1 MTESKNT
8 KISVKL
14 LCLAL
19 ALVLAAVAGYSF
31 YDQRHFKE
39 TVVVSDAL
47 TDVRWLSDY
56 VPELEGTFG
65 DTPIFV
71 FDSGVEGGSLLY
83 CGGTHPYEPATSLS
97 AFILMENIQVEK
109 GVVYVIPQC
118 SFSAT
123 TLGVQGNAYPPYFT
137 IETEWGQQKYKIGE
151 RNTNPLDQ
159 WPDNFTYINYPSGQ
173 SQAYNDLRNLNRC
186 YPGRLDGTFTERVAY
201 AIMEFIRT
209 EEIDISIDCHEA
221 SIMYPVV
228 GTYVAHQN
236 AENIAMM
243 ASMDLTGNGIFDMKY
258 EASPNSLK
266 GFTHREWGDYSDTL
280 AILMETPEPF
290 IDRIVGPITEDLMMT
305 GQDLFLS
312 FAGDKGLTYVE
323 YSEENNYSWPMEVR
337 VGRHLT
343 GAAKCLEYLPMFYP
357 EKEVIATW
365 PSYDELVEQG
375 CGAFLHDPST
385 ADPNQVYEIYCE
397 RYEYKGPIASK
408 EEPAAEEPAAEEP
421 AVEEP
426 VAEEPAAE
434 EPAVE
439 EPVAEEPAAEEP
451 AAEEPAA
458 EEPAAEEPVA
468 EESAAEEP
476 AAEEPAAEEAAA

>member
-1 MTESKNT
+1 MTAAKKQLLL
-8 KISVKL
+8 KII
-14 LCLAL
+14 CLAL
-19 ALVLAAVAGYSF
+19 ALVLAAIAGVSF
-31 YDQRHFKE
+31 DDQRHYKE

-47 TDVRWLSDY
+47 TEVRWLSDY
-56 VPELEGTFG
+56 VPMLKGTYG

-71 FDSGVEGGSLLY
+71 FDSGVEGGSVLY

-118 SFSAT
+118 SYSAT
-123 TLGVQGNAYPPYFT
+123 TLGVQGNAYPSYYT
-137 IETEWGQQKYKIGE
+137 IETEWGEQKYKIGE

-209 EEIDISIDCHEA
+209 ENIDMSIDCHEA

-228 GTYVAHQN
+228 GTYVAHDD
-236 AENIAMM
+236 AMDIAMM
-243 ASMDLTGNGIFDMKY
+243 AAMDLSATSFDMKI
-258 EASPNSLK
+258 EQSPKSLK

-305 GQDLFLS
+305 GKDLFLS
-312 FAGDKGLTYVE
+312 YAGDKGLTYVK
-323 YSEENNYSWPMEVR
+323 YTEENDYSWPMNIR
-337 VGRHLT
+337 VGRHLS
-343 GAAKCLEYLPMFYP
+343 GAAKAVYYMNMFFP

-365 PSYDELVEQG
+365 PSYEELVEKD
-375 CGAFLHDPST
+375 CGAFLHDP
-385 ADPNQVYEIYCE
+385 AAANPDQVY
-397 RYEYKGPIASK
+397 KF
-408 EEPAAEEPAAEEP
+408 
-421 AVEEP
+421 
-426 VAEEPAAE
+426 
-434 EPAVE
+434 
-439 EPVAEEPAAEEP
+439 
-451 AAEEPAA
+451 
-458 EEPAAEEPVA
+458 
-468 EESAAEEP
+468 
-476 AAEEPAAEEAAA
+476 

>member
-1 MTESKNT
+1 MTANKKQLLQ
-8 KISVKL
+8 KII
-14 LCLAL
+14 CLAL
-19 ALVLAAVAGYSF
+19 ALVLAAIAGVSF
-31 YDQRHFKE
+31 YDQRHYKE

-47 TDVRWLSDY
+47 TEVRWLSDY
-56 VPELEGTFG
+56 VPMLKGTYG

-71 FDSGVEGGSLLY
+71 FDSGVEGGSVLY

-118 SFSAT
+118 SYSAT
-123 TLGVQGNAYPPYFT
+123 TLGVQGNAYPSYYT
-137 IETEWGQQKYKIGE
+137 VETEWGEQKYKIGE

-209 EEIDISIDCHEA
+209 ENIDMSIDCHEA

-228 GTYVAHQN
+228 GTYVAHDD
-236 AENIAMM
+236 AMDIAMM
-243 ASMDLTGNGIFDMKY
+243 AAMDLSATSFDMKI
-258 EASPNSLK
+258 EQSPKSLK

-305 GQDLFLS
+305 GKDLFLS
-312 FAGDKGLTYVE
+312 YAGDKGLTYVK
-323 YSEENNYSWPMEVR
+323 YTEENDYSWPMNIR
-337 VGRHLT
+337 VGRHLS
-343 GAAKCLEYLPMFYP
+343 GAAKAVYYMNMFFP

-365 PSYDELVEQG
+365 PSYEELLEKD
-375 CGAFLHDPST
+375 CGAFLHDPS
-385 ADPNQVYEIYCE
+385 AANPDQVY
-397 RYEYKGPIASK
+397 KF
-408 EEPAAEEPAAEEP
+408 
-421 AVEEP
+421 
-426 VAEEPAAE
+426 
-434 EPAVE
+434 
-439 EPVAEEPAAEEP
+439 
-451 AAEEPAA
+451 
-458 EEPAAEEPVA
+458 
-468 EESAAEEP
+468 
-476 AAEEPAAEEAAA
+476 

>member
-1 MTESKNT
+1 MTANKKQLLQ
-8 KISVKL
+8 KII
-14 LCLAL
+14 CLAL
-19 ALVLAAVAGYSF
+19 ALVLAAIAGVSF
-31 YDQRHFKE
+31 YDQRHYKE

-47 TDVRWLSDY
+47 TEVRWLSDY
-56 VPELEGTFG
+56 VPMLKGTYG

-71 FDSGVEGGSLLY
+71 FDSGVEGGSVLY

-118 SFSAT
+118 SYSAT
-123 TLGVQGNAYPPYFT
+123 TLGVQGNAYPSYYT
-137 IETEWGQQKYKIGE
+137 IETEWGEQKYKIGE

-209 EEIDISIDCHEA
+209 ENIDMSIDCHEA

-228 GTYVAHQN
+228 GTYVAHDD
-236 AENIAMM
+236 AMDIAMM
-243 ASMDLTGNGIFDMKY
+243 AAMDLSATSFDMKI
-258 EASPNSLK
+258 EQSPKSLK

-305 GQDLFLS
+305 GKDLFLS
-312 FAGDKGLTYVE
+312 YAGDKGLTYVK
-323 YSEENNYSWPMEVR
+323 YTEENDYSWPMNIR
-337 VGRHLT
+337 VGRHLS
-343 GAAKCLEYLPMFYP
+343 GAAKAVYYMNMFFP

-365 PSYDELVEQG
+365 PSYEELVEKD
-375 CGAFLHDPST
+375 CGAFLHDP
-385 ADPNQVYEIYCE
+385 AAANPDQVY
-397 RYEYKGPIASK
+397 KF
-408 EEPAAEEPAAEEP
+408 
-421 AVEEP
+421 
-426 VAEEPAAE
+426 
-434 EPAVE
+434 
-439 EPVAEEPAAEEP
+439 
-451 AAEEPAA
+451 
-458 EEPAAEEPVA
+458 
-468 EESAAEEP
+468 
-476 AAEEPAAEEAAA
+476 

>member
-1 MTESKNT
+1 MTANKKQLLQ
-8 KISVKL
+8 KII
-14 LCLAL
+14 CLAL
-19 ALVLAAVAGYSF
+19 ALVLAAIAGVSF
-31 YDQRHFKE
+31 YDQRHYKE

-47 TDVRWLSDY
+47 TEVRWLSDY
-56 VPELEGTFG
+56 VPMLKGTYG

-71 FDSGVEGGSLLY
+71 FDSGVEGGSVLY

-118 SFSAT
+118 SYSAT
-123 TLGVQGNAYPPYFT
+123 TLGVQGNAYPSYYT
-137 IETEWGQQKYKIGE
+137 IETEWGEQKYKIGE

-209 EEIDISIDCHEA
+209 ENIDMSIDCHEA

-228 GTYVAHQN
+228 GTYVAHDD
-236 AENIAMM
+236 AMDIAMM
-243 ASMDLTGNGIFDMKY
+243 AAMDLSATSFDMKI
-258 EASPNSLK
+258 EQSPKSLK

-305 GQDLFLS
+305 GKDLFLS
-312 FAGDKGLTYVE
+312 YAGDKGLTYVK
-323 YSEENNYSWPMEVR
+323 YTEENDYSWPINIR
-337 VGRHLT
+337 VGRHLS
-343 GAAKCLEYLPMFYP
+343 GAAKAVYYMNMFFP

-365 PSYDELVEQG
+365 PSYEELVEKD
-375 CGAFLHDPST
+375 CGAFLHDP
-385 ADPNQVYEIYCE
+385 AAANPDQVY
-397 RYEYKGPIASK
+397 KF
-408 EEPAAEEPAAEEP
+408 
-421 AVEEP
+421 
-426 VAEEPAAE
+426 
-434 EPAVE
+434 
-439 EPVAEEPAAEEP
+439 
-451 AAEEPAA
+451 
-458 EEPAAEEPVA
+458 
-468 EESAAEEP
+468 
-476 AAEEPAAEEAAA
+476 

>member
-1 MTESKNT
+1 MTVAK
-8 KISVKL
+8 KQILLKL
-14 LCLAL
+14 ICLVL
-19 ALVLAAVAGYSF
+19 ALVLAAIAGVSVF
-31 YDQRHFKE
+31 DQRHYKE

-47 TDVRWLSDY
+47 TEVRWLSDY
-56 VPELEGTFG
+56 VPMLKGTYG

-71 FDSGVEGGSLLY
+71 FDSGVEGGSVLY

-118 SFSAT
+118 SYSAT
-123 TLGVQGNAYPPYFT
+123 TLGVQGNAYPSYYT
-137 IETEWGQQKYKIGE
+137 IETEWGEQKYKIGE

-209 EEIDISIDCHEA
+209 ENIDMSIDCHEA

-228 GTYVAHQN
+228 GTYVAHDD
-236 AENIAMM
+236 AMDIAMM
-243 ASMDLTGNGIFDMKY
+243 AAMDLSATSFDMKI
-258 EASPNSLK
+258 EQSPKSLK

-305 GQDLFLS
+305 GKDLFLS
-312 FAGDKGLTYVE
+312 YAGDKGLTYVK
-323 YSEENNYSWPMEVR
+323 YTEENDYSWPMNIR
-337 VGRHLT
+337 VGRHLS
-343 GAAKCLEYLPMFYP
+343 GAAKAVYYMNMFFP

-365 PSYDELVEQG
+365 PSYEELVEKD
-375 CGAFLHDPST
+375 CGAFLHDP
-385 ADPNQVYEIYCE
+385 AAANPDQVY
-397 RYEYKGPIASK
+397 KF
-408 EEPAAEEPAAEEP
+408 
-421 AVEEP
+421 
-426 VAEEPAAE
+426 
-434 EPAVE
+434 
-439 EPVAEEPAAEEP
+439 
-451 AAEEPAA
+451 
-458 EEPAAEEPVA
+458 
-468 EESAAEEP
+468 
-476 AAEEPAAEEAAA
+476 

>member
-1 MTESKNT
+1 MTANKKQLLQ
-8 KISVKL
+8 KII
-14 LCLAL
+14 CLAL
-19 ALVLAAVAGYSF
+19 ALVLAAIAGVSF
-31 YDQRHFKE
+31 YDQRHYKE

-47 TDVRWLSDY
+47 TEVRWLSDY
-56 VPELEGTFG
+56 VPMLKGTYG

-71 FDSGVEGGSLLY
+71 FDSGVEGGSVLY

-118 SFSAT
+118 SYSAT
-123 TLGVQGNAYPPYFT
+123 TLGVQGNAYPSYYT
-137 IETEWGQQKYKIGE
+137 IETEWGEQKYKIGE

-209 EEIDISIDCHEA
+209 ENIDMSIDCHEA

-228 GTYVAHQN
+228 GTYVAHDD
-236 AENIAMM
+236 AMDIAMM
-243 ASMDLTGNGIFDMKY
+243 AAMDLSATSFDMKI
-258 EASPNSLK
+258 EQSPKSLK

-305 GQDLFLS
+305 GKDLFLS
-312 FAGDKGLTYVE
+312 YAGDKGLTYVK
-323 YSEENNYSWPMEVR
+323 YTEENDYSWPMNIR
-337 VGRHLT
+337 VGRHLS
-343 GAAKCLEYLPMFYP
+343 GAAKAVYYMNMFFP

-365 PSYDELVEQG
+365 PSYEELLEKD
-375 CGAFLHDPST
+375 CGAFLHDPS
-385 ADPNQVYEIYCE
+385 AANPDQVY
-397 RYEYKGPIASK
+397 KF
-408 EEPAAEEPAAEEP
+408 
-421 AVEEP
+421 
-426 VAEEPAAE
+426 
-434 EPAVE
+434 
-439 EPVAEEPAAEEP
+439 
-451 AAEEPAA
+451 
-458 EEPAAEEPVA
+458 
-468 EESAAEEP
+468 
-476 AAEEPAAEEAAA
+476 